1 MNNLV
6 LINDKELQIKEFKGE
21 RVVTFKEVDLIHER
35 AEGTA
40 KRNFTENKKYFIENV
55 DYFEVS
61 TKTVLSLELYGFSK
75 FAPNGIL
82 ITESGYLM
90 LVKSL
95 TDDLAWTVQRELVN
109 NYFRVKENEQQPK
122 LPTTY
127 KEALQQLLIEVE
139 EKEQLQLE
147 SKMKDQVISELKP
160 KADYTDKILKSDSL
174 VTITQIAKDYG
185 MSGIEMNKLLHELKV
200 QYKQSEQWLLYR
212 EHQGK
217 SYTQSDTIEIIR
229 SNGTIGSK
237 MTTKW
242 TQKGRLFLYDLLRV
256 NNILPNTEK
265 NNQQLSILG

>member
-40 KRNFTENKKYFIENV
+40 KRNFTENKKYFIENI
-55 DYFEVS
+55 DYFTARKSDFEKYENH
-61 TKTVLSLELYGFSK
+61 TLEI
-75 FAPNGIL
+75 PNRGLTL

-109 NYFRVKENEQQPK
+109 NYFRVKENNLQPK
-122 LPTTY
+122 LPATY

-160 KADYTDKILKSDSL
+160 KADYTDTILKSDSL

-185 MSGIEMNKLLHELKV
+185 MSGTEMNKLLHKLKV
-200 QYKQSEQWLLYR
+200 QYKQSDQWLLYK

-217 SYTQSDTIEIIR
+217 SYTHSDTIEIIR

-242 TQKGRLFLYDLLRV
+242 TQKGRLFLHDLLKA
-256 NNILPNTEK
+256 NNILPDIEK
-265 NNQQLSILG
+265 SGQQISMLG

>member
-6 LINDKELQIKEFKGE
+6 LINDKKLQVKEFKGE
-21 RVVTFKEVDLIHER
+21 RVVTFKEIDLIHER

-40 KRNFTENKKYFIENV
+40 KRNFTENKKYFIENI

-61 TKTVLSLELYGFSK
+61 TKIVPSLELYGFSK

-147 SKMKDQVISELKP
+147 NQEKDKVIQLQQPKVLFADAVASSDDSILVGELAKLLKQNGIDTGEKRLFAWLRDNGYLIKRKGEDYNTPTQKSVDLKIMETKKRAIYNPDGSTKITKTP
-160 KADYTDKILKSDSL
+160 KVTGKGQIYFVNKLKS
-174 VTITQIAKDYG
+174 VNQIS
-185 MSGIEMNKLLHELKV
+185 M
-200 QYKQSEQWLLYR
+200 
-212 EHQGK
+212 
-217 SYTQSDTIEIIR
+217 
-229 SNGTIGSK
+229 
-237 MTTKW
+237 
-242 TQKGRLFLYDLLRV
+242 
-256 NNILPNTEK
+256 
-265 NNQQLSILG
+265 LS

>member
-61 TKTVLSLELYGFSK
+61 TKIVPSLELYGFSK

-95 TDDLAWTVQRELVN
+95 TDDLAWKVQRELVN

-147 SKMKDQVISELKP
+147 NQVMKP
-160 KADYTDKILKSDSL
+160 KADYFDALVERNLLTNIRDTAKELGVKEKTFVLWLIEKKYCYRDLKGKIKPYS
-174 VTITQIAKDYG
+174 
-185 MSGIEMNKLLHELKV
+185 NKMQYFELKEFTTP
-200 QYKQSEQWLLYR
+200 YG
-212 EHQGK
+212 H
-217 SYTQSDTIEIIR
+217 SDTQTLI
-229 SNGTIGSK
+229 NP
-237 MTTKW
+237 
-242 TQKGRLFLYDLLRV
+242 KGREAFRLLLIKDGLV
-256 NNILPNTEK
+256 KEK
-265 NNQQLSILG
+265 EYQITLLG

>member
-6 LINDKELQIKEFKGE
+6 LINNKELQIKEFKGE

-61 TKTVLSLELYGFSK
+61 TKIVPSLELYGFSK

-147 SKMKDQVISELKP
+147 NQEKDKVIQLQQPKVLFADSVASSDNSILVGEL
-160 KADYTDKILKSDSL
+160 A
-174 VTITQIAKDYG
+174 
-185 MSGIEMNKLLHELKV
+185 KLLRQNGIDTGQNRLFD
-200 QYKQSEQWLLYR
+200 WLRNNGYLIKRKGEDYNTPT
-212 EHQGK
+212 QK
-217 SYTQSDTIEIIR
+217 SVDLGVIEIKE
-229 SNGTIGSK
+229 GTRVHPDGHTSI
-237 MTTKW
+237 TK
-242 TQKGRLFLYDLLRV
+242 TPKITGKGQIYFI
-256 NNILPNTEK
+256 NKFKK
-265 NNQQLSILG
+265 NNQISMLG

>member
-21 RVVTFKEVDLIHER
+21 RVVTFKEIDLIHER
-35 AEGTA
+35 VEGTA

-61 TKTVLSLELYGFSK
+61 TKIIPSLELYGFSK

-109 NYFRVKENEQQPK
+109 NYFRVKEQQPK

-147 SKMKDQVISELKP
+147 NQEKDKVIQLQQPKVLFADLVASSDNSILVGEL
-160 KADYTDKILKSDSL
+160 A
-174 VTITQIAKDYG
+174 
-185 MSGIEMNKLLHELKV
+185 KLLRQNGIDTGQNRLFD
-200 QYKQSEQWLLYR
+200 WLR
-212 EHQGK
+212 N
-217 SYTQSDTIEIIR
+217 
-229 SNGTIGSK
+229 NGYLIKRKGEDYNTP
-237 MTTKW
+237 
-242 TQKGRLFLYDLLRV
+242 TQKSVDLGVIETKEGTRV
-256 NNILPNTEK
+256 HPDGHTSITKTPKITGKGQIYFINK
-265 NNQQLSILG
+265 FKSSKQLSMLS